1 MTAAEQE
8 TRRGLLITA
17 LTFALWGVVPVYWH
31 LLKAVPSAYII
42 AHRIVWSAVL
52 VVGWLLYRTRLRW
65 WRSIAAQPR
74 ALATLALS
82 SLAIA
87 FNWSL
92 YIWAINAG
100 HVIEASLGYF
110 INPLVNVLLGVL
122 VLNERLR
129 ALQWLAVACA
139 ALGVAWLTVDAG
151 ALPWIAL
158 SLAASFG
165 LYGLLRKLVQVD
177 AVAGLGVESLYLFLP
192 ALGFVL
198 WSETGHGG
206 GFAAGWGWRNDLL
219 LVFGGV
225 VTAVPLIGFAYGVRR
240 IPLSLVGLLQYIAP
254 SLQLLLGV
262 WFFREPFDSGKAIG
276 FAAIWVGL
284 LLFAGESLWRSGWGR
299 RGAGIGDSGVG
310 IRKGRSRSQK

>member
-1 MTAAEQE
+1 MTVVAGQE
-8 TRRGLLITA
+8 ARRGLWITA
-17 LTFALWGVVPVYWH
+17 ATFALWGVVPVYWH
-31 LLKAVPSAYII
+31 LLQAVPSPHII
-42 AHRIVWSAVL
+42 AHRIVWSTLL
-52 VVGWLLYRTRLRW
+52 VVAWLVYSARLQW
-65 WRSIAAQPR
+65 WRRIAAQPR

-87 FNWSL
+87 FNWGL
-92 YIWAINAG
+92 YIWAVNAG
-100 HVIEASLGYF
+100 HVIETSLGYF

-122 VLNERLR
+122 VLHERLR
-129 ALQWLAVACA
+129 PLQWLAVACA

-151 ALPWIAL
+151 TLPWIAL
-158 SLAASFG
+158 GLAGSFG

-198 WSETGHGG
+198 WGEAGHGG
-206 GFAAGWGWRNDLL
+206 GFAGAWGWRNDLL

-262 WFFREPFDSGKAIG
+262 WFFREPFDAGKAIG

-284 LLFAGESLWRSGWGR
+284 LMFAGESLWHSGVWR
-299 RGAGIGDSGVG
+299 RAGIGE
-310 IRKGRSRSQK
+310 